1 MHVCVSLCLDS
12 SIIANEERQINTLLN
27 PFVQMRLPRSGLHVF
42 PVDSCPTN
50 LSEVEAAS
58 HRLNCSDI
66 REHEYVYHCVPRHDL
81 SHLVEFCYD
90 AISGWVGPGNDTIQS
105 MTY

>member
-1 MHVCVSLCLDS
+1 MLVL
-12 SIIANEERQINTLLN
+12 
-27 PFVQMRLPRSGLHVF
+27 QMRLPRSGLHVF